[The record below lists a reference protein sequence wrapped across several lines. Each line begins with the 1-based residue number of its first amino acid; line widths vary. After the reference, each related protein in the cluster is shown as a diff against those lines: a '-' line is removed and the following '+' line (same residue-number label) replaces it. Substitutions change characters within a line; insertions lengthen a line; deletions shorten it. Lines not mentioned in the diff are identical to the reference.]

1 MASSFTA
8 RPRANNAA
16 AATQLL
22 SSSRVIT
29 PTDDEKKP
37 LWRYIELLEKTGKGQ
52 GGNTKSRCRLCNH
65 TFHGS
70 YARVKAHLLHIGGFG
85 ISSCTAVTVHV
96 LEQLRDE
103 VAKAQAVVA
112 RDMPRN
118 IPLPTEG
125 ERTHVERMLQPIKST
140 WSSKGVSVVSDGWS
154 DAQRRPLLNFLAV
167 TEDGPMFLKAINTE
181 GEIKKKEYIA
191 EKMLAVIDE
200 IGAHNVVQVITDNA
214 ANCKAAGFI
223 VEQKH
228 PHIFWTPCGAEF
240 LQQAQ
245 LSLDEPDLERIVEDL
260 GTLGISDNVEQSS
273 PPAAVYVG

>member
-1 MASSFTA
+1 MASKFNRMASSFTA

-16 AATQLL
+16 AAVQLL
-22 SSSRVIT
+22 SSSRVII

-37 LWRYIELLEKTGKGQ
+37 LWRYIELLEKTGKEQ

-125 ERTHVERMLQPIKST
+125 SPEYSH
-140 WSSKGVSVVSDGWS
+140 
-154 DAQRRPLLNFLAV
+154 
-167 TEDGPMFLKAINTE
+167 GPSAMWDIE
-181 GEIKKKEYIA
+181 GDDHADIE
-191 EKMLAVIDE
+191 
-200 IGAHNVVQVITDNA
+200 G
-214 ANCKAAGFI
+214 
-223 VEQKH
+223 
-228 PHIFWTPCGAEF
+228 GAEF

-260 GTLGISDNVEQSS
+260 DALGISDNVEQSS
-273 PPAAVYVG
+273 PAAA